1 MFHVKIVP
9 DMEKFLNVV
18 ECSKGDVFLH
28 FPGEGKLN
36 LKERLDTRQISR
48 MMRARK
54 EGFHVSLSDGADFPA
69 FLRYMLD
76 SATH

>member
-1 MFHVKIVP
+1 MFHVKMVP

-28 FPGEGKLN
+28 FSSEDKLN
-36 LKERLDTRQISR
+36 LKDRLDTRQISR